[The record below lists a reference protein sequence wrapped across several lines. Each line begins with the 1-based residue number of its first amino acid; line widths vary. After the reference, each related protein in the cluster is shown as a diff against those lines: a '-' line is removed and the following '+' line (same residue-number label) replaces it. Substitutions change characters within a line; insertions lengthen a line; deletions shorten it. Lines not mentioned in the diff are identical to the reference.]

1 MNTED
6 NNNNSNSNS
15 NSNSSSNNDSNNNA
29 SSPTTTAV
37 PNKSLSERIY
47 EWLKSA
53 VLNSDGSINL
63 GSQEAIRALRKQCI
77 DAMLAE
83 DPTLN
88 INSLNALTTRQLS
101 KLLKELG
108 LKQELKERTFSF
120 ASTAPSPPPSSSSL
134 SDSKS
139 SDIFQAV
146 LVKDSE
152 PNYKLI
158 QQLQRR
164 QGGGIGG
171 SGGGVGGGSG
181 SESTGVADTSSTSAS
196 AVTPTVPFKL
206 SESLV
211 NALLSIVDVIFSK
224 FEVEPLTDLEKQTLL
239 TTWSNVELQIDS
251 NSWLAKHLHLVLA
264 SVITAGI
271 MLPRI
276 ANMLLKRQRNDNNK

>member
-15 NSNSSSNNDSNNNA
+15 NSNSNNDSNNNA

-53 VLNSDGSINL
+53 VLNSNSSINL

-83 DPTLN
+83 DQTLN

-120 ASTAPSPPPSSSSL
+120 ASTAPSSPSSSSL

-139 SDIFQAV
+139 SDVFQAV
-146 LVKDSE
+146 LVKDLE

-171 SGGGVGGGSG
+171 SGGVGGSG
-181 SESTGVADTSSTSAS
+181 SESAGVADISSASAS

-239 TTWSNVELQIDS
+239 STWSNVELQIDS

-276 ANMLLKRQRNDNNK
+276 VNMLLKRQRNDNNK